1 MTNTKKNDII
11 IIESEREVNNME
23 EIVKDLKEIREW
35 YETFLDESISTQIMD
50 SNEIDEYQILS
61 NKFQNIID
69 KLSNM

>member
-1 MTNTKKNDII
+1 
-11 IIESEREVNNME
+11 ME

-69 KLSNM
+69 KLSNMWYYNNRKRGNENEL

>member
-1 MTNTKKNDII
+1 MYDII
-11 IIESEREVNNME
+11 VIEREVIKMK

-35 YETFLDESISTQIMD
+35 YETFLDATISTQMMD
-50 SNEIDEYQILS
+50 NDEIDEYQILS

>member
-1 MTNTKKNDII
+1 
-11 IIESEREVNNME
+11 ME

-35 YETFLDESISTQIMD
+35 YETFLDENISTQMMD
-50 SNEIDEYQILS
+50 SNEIDKYQILS